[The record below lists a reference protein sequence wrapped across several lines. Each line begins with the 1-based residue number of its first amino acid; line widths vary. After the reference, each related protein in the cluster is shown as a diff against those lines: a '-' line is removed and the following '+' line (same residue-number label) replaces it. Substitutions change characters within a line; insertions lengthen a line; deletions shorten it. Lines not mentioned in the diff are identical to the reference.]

1 MDTRPNPEIRADDI
15 LDLIRRAD
23 AHELGRDFLLHG
35 ALGAVAAT
43 FEVSAFL
50 VDAAR
55 DRLAQSPPPA

>member
-1 MDTRPNPEIRADDI
+1 MDAKHQPEIREDEI

-23 AHELGRDFLLHG
+23 GHELGRDFLLHG

-43 FEVSAFL
+43 FGVSAFL

-55 DRLAQSPPPA
+55 DHLAPAPPPP